1 MSWFIY
7 HIYNSNC
14 IAHCIFDFTQCV
26 YNVLILF
33 PFFILFLISVWVCF
47 LFCFFGWSS
56 CHGVLLQYQN
66 LIKHTKITKW
76 ILIQVVLSIVFVCT
90 EDNLS
95 DMNTAVEVFVVE
107 YFDVVLNGHQMA
119 VNACIYAVFPNSR
132 NDSWSSVWRQKTL
145 LSQSCQSRILEFF

>member
-1 MSWFIY
+1 MCLYCF
-7 HIYNSNC
+7 NSFSFFY
-14 IAHCIFDFTQCV
+14 IVFDFCLGLFF
-26 YNVLILF
+26 VL
-33 PFFILFLISVWVCF
+33 FFL
-47 LFCFFGWSS
+47 FFGWRS

-132 NDSWSSVWRQKTL
+132 NDS
-145 LSQSCQSRILEFF
+145 